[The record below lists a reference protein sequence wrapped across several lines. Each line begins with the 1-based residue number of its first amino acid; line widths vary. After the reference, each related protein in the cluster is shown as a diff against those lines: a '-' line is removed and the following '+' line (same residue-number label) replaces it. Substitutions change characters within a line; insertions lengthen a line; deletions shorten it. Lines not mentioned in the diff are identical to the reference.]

1 MIRLILLPL
10 IDNNSHSLLPPS
22 LLNFQVS
29 SINRVLRNLAAQ
41 KEQQHMNGTSS
52 NNNTSLS
59 VSSSSAPSS
68 HPQPSINTSTTTTI
82 APCSSSTSSS
92 SSSSSQGSTHNNSSA
107 LNTNPGGHQSNLSSS
122 LNGSSVPSLG
132 ISQPS
137 AMPFDYQQQ
146 FYAPFQG
153 SQFGG
158 QQSLYSPQNQL
169 DSLVY
174 DKLRL
179 LSNQSQGGANPATN
193 FYAHNSNGNGFKLL
207 STQKQSTSP
216 TLSESTIPPP
226 STSPRSSLWSQK
238 LPCSNNWYQN
248 PSGGSASPSG
258 FNFQQNLGLTAITG
272 GGSSSLPN
280 GSSPSPGSAFNASGF
295 NYQRMGFASSQD
307 VSLQQAQQ
315 HPSLQSQQDT
325 PPPHDPVKK
334 G

>member
-1 MIRLILLPL
+1 MDQLIRGFLPL
-10 IDNNSHSLLPPS
+10 IDNNSHSS
-22 LLNFQVS
+22 LSPLQVS

-41 KEQQHMNGTSS
+41 KEQQHMNGTTN

-59 VSSSSAPSS
+59 VSSSTAAPSS
-68 HPQPSINTSTTTTI
+68 IPQPSHPTTTI

-92 SSSSSQGSTHNNSSA
+92 SSSSSQGSTHNNNSST
-107 LNTNPGGHQSNLSSS
+107 LNANTGGHQSNLSSAS

-137 AMPFDYQQQ
+137 AIPFDYQQQ

-207 STQKQSTSP
+207 STTQKQSTSP

-258 FNFQQNLGLTAITG
+258 FNFQQNLGLSAITG

-295 NYQRMGFASSQD
+295 NYQRMGFASAQD

-325 PPPHDPVKK
+325 PPPQDPVVKK